1 MRYVILILLI
11 SLPTCIFAQI
21 SGVVV
26 DRKTGN
32 PVEFANIWVEN
43 QNIGATSNEKGLFSF
58 KENIVNKSLIISAIG
73 YESLQIV
80 VDKNNLRI
88 ELVPKNYLIEE
99 VTVRPKKHNVLVVD
113 IFRKSSVS
121 YYLLSNSRPWIIA
134 KFFKYSSTYEKT
146 PFIKN
151 LSILTDG
158 EINGATFN
166 LRLMSVNENGEPS
179 GDILKENLIIKAKK
193 GKRKLLVDLSAF
205 QVTFPK
211 NGFFVAVEALIIESN
226 RREFVY
232 TIEGSSKKI
241 YTVQHD
247 PKFGMV
253 LRDDSVSN
261 WIYTAGKWTDRSL
274 KVKSE
279 DKNRE
284 LAIELTLT
292 D

>member
-11 SLPTCIFAQI
+11 SLPTFIFAQVN
-21 SGVVV
+21 GVVV
-26 DRKTGN
+26 DRKTGS

-58 KENIVNKSLIISAIG
+58 KENIVNKPLIISAIG

-113 IFRKSSVS
+113 KFRKSSVNNW
-121 YYLLSNSRPWIIA
+121 LLSNSLPWIAA

-146 PFIKN
+146 PFIKSI
-151 LSILTDG
+151 SILTKS
-158 EINGATFN
+158 EIDGATFN
-166 LRLMSVNENGEPS
+166 LRLMSVNEKGEPS
-179 GDILKENLIIKAKK
+179 EDILKENLIIKAKK
-193 GKRKLLVDLSAF
+193 GKRMVVVELSAF
-205 QVTFPK
+205 QITFPK
-211 NGFFVAVEALIIESN
+211 DGFFVAVEALIVESN
-226 RREFVY
+226 RREYVY
-232 TIEGSSKKI
+232 TMEGSSKKI
-241 YTVQHD
+241 YGVQHD
-247 PKFGMV
+247 PRFGIIKC
-253 LRDDSVSN
+253 DDSITS
-261 WIYTAGKWTDRSL
+261 WFYEFGKWRNRCL
-274 KVKSE
+274 KVRSE
-279 DKNRE
+279 DKNNE

>member
-11 SLPTCIFAQI
+11 SLPTCIFAQVN
-21 SGVVV
+21 GVVV
-26 DRKTGN
+26 DRKTGS

-58 KENIVNKSLIISAIG
+58 QENIVNKTLIISAIG

-113 IFRKSSVS
+113 KFRKSSVNNW
-121 YYLLSNSRPWIIA
+121 LLSNSLPWIAA

-146 PFIKN
+146 PFIKSI
-151 LSILTDG
+151 SILTKS
-158 EINGATFN
+158 EIDGATFN
-166 LRLMSVNENGEPS
+166 LRLMSVNEKGEPS
-179 GDILKENLIIKAKK
+179 EDILKENLIIKAKK
-193 GKRKLLVDLSAF
+193 GKRMVVVELSAF
-205 QVTFPK
+205 QITFPK
-211 NGFFVAVEALIIESN
+211 DGFFVAVEALIVESN
-226 RREFVY
+226 RREYVY
-232 TIEGSSKKI
+232 TMEGSSKKI
-241 YTVQHD
+241 YGVQHD
-247 PKFGMV
+247 PRFGIIKC
-253 LRDDSVSN
+253 DDSITS
-261 WIYTAGKWTDRSL
+261 WFYEFGKWRNRCL
-274 KVKSE
+274 KVRSE
-279 DKNRE
+279 DKNNE